1 MKFAVLGGDERT
13 LALCRLLRERGHAA
27 MPCFLGARESC
38 VPLPL
43 ALKGADCVILPVPC
57 ERAGALNAP
66 FEAEEVQIAD
76 LLRALPEK
84 TRILAGSAGEIA
96 PMCRSLGLRL
106 TDYAAREDFAVRN
119 AALTADGAV
128 RLMLAES
135 PRSLEGARVL
145 VCGFGR
151 IGKMLALRL
160 PALGARVFIAARSAA
175 DREWARALGCA
186 ALSPEELGAHGSWDY
201 VLNTVPERIF
211 TGERLRPLAGARVYE
226 LASAP
231 GGFDPDEARGLGLS
245 VTPAPGLPGRLFP
258 EAAGKVVCD
267 TILNIMEEE
276 KWSS

>member
-1 MKFAVLGGDERT
+1 
-13 LALCRLLRERGHAA
+13 
-27 MPCFLGARESC
+27 
-38 VPLPL
+38 
-43 ALKGADCVILPVPC
+43 
-57 ERAGALNAP
+57 
-66 FEAEEVQIAD
+66 
-76 LLRALPEK
+76 
-84 TRILAGSAGEIA
+84 
-96 PMCRSLGLRL
+96 MCRALGLRL

-128 RLMLAES
+128 RLLLEQS

-160 PALGARVFIAARSAA
+160 PALGARVSVAARSRA

-186 ALSPEELGAHGSWDY
+186 AFSPVELGAHGGWDA
-201 VLNTVPERIF
+201 VLNTVPARIF
-211 TGERLRPLAGARVYE
+211 TGERLRSFMGARLYE

-231 GGFDPDEARGLGLS
+231 GGFDPDAARSLGLS
-245 VTPAPGLPGRLFP
+245 VTSAPGLPGRLFP
-258 EAAGKVVCD
+258 EAAGEVVCD